1 MPKERLFLID
11 ATAFCYRA
19 FYAIRGLSTSFG
31 QPTNAIYGFL
41 NMFLKILKEKKPE
54 YLAACF
60 DVSRDTFRQ
69 KKFAD
74 YKSQRPSMPDELSS
88 QIPIIKQI
96 ISAYRIPIFEKE
108 GYEADDIIA
117 SLAEKA
123 KKNGMA
129 SVVVSN
135 DKDLLQLVDK
145 DITVLSPHK
154 EGDIIYDSDKVL
166 ERYGINPKQ
175 IADIVALTG
184 DAVDNIPGVKGIT
197 EKRAVELIQK
207 FGSLESLLEHVDE
220 ISPDKVK
227 KIIEDNQEQIKL
239 NRELAVL
246 DKDMELDFGP
256 DKFKIGEPDYKELFK
271 LFKQLEFKA
280 LLKNLPVVEEKKPD
294 LEVSILKD
302 KELKDL
308 LSGQD
313 KLFLYCNNC
322 DDLVFCVRDKFFRT
336 DSIGTNLKAILADP
350 KIKKISH
357 NLKKIKISLN
367 KGKIVLEGLLFD
379 TMVAAYLINPSKA
392 DYSLP
397 ELAWDYLEKSIR
409 TDSMDNTEGLSIIL
423 ELVPKLEKELHDKK
437 LFKLFSEI
445 EMPLVEVLAEMEI
458 TGIKLDPELLKKLSK
473 DLEKRLARLIADIYK
488 ISETEFN
495 INSPKQLREVLFEKL
510 KLPVVKK
517 TKTGPSTDEEVLNKL
532 ADKHELPAK
541 LLEYRQLTK
550 LKSTYIDALP
560 GLVDSE
566 TGRIHTSFN
575 QTGTETG
582 RLSSSNPNLQNIPIK
597 TDLGKRI
604 REAIIAFSERSY
616 LVSCDYSQIELRIL
630 AHISQ
635 DKTLTSAFKEDSD
648 IHKKTASLIYGLD
661 EKDVTDSMRETAKRV
676 NFGIVYG
683 LSAYGLSR
691 DLKIG
696 QEESQGFIDA
706 YFARYPKVKD
716 YIDKQIASAEE
727 EGFVTTILGRR
738 RYLPEIKN
746 KNQSIRSLAQRQAVN
761 TPIQGSA
768 SDIIKLAMVEIHREI
783 KEKGFKS
790 KMILQIHDELLFD
803 VPEDELKEFI
813 VLIKD
818 KMEHVLELDVPIK
831 VDIKIGRNW
840 SEMEDRKEGRR
851 SENSY
856 SGK

>member
-1 MPKERLFLID
+1 MPKERVFLID

-54 YLAACF
+54 YLAVCF

-69 KKFAD
+69 KKFAE
-74 YKSQRPSMPDELSS
+74 YKIQRPSMPDELSS
-88 QIPIIKQI
+88 QMPIIKQI
-96 ISAYRIPIFEKE
+96 ISAYRISIFEKE

-123 KKNGMA
+123 RKNGMD

-175 IADIVALTG
+175 IADIVALAG

-207 FGSLESLLEHVDE
+207 FGSLENLLKHIDE
-220 ISPDKVK
+220 ITPDKIK
-227 KIIEDNQEQIKL
+227 QTIEANLGQIKL
-239 NRELAVL
+239 NLELAVL
-246 DKDMELDFGP
+246 NRDMELDFSP
-256 DKFKIGEPDYKELFK
+256 DKLKIGEPDYKELFR

-280 LLKNLPVVEEKKPD
+280 LLKSLPVVEEKKQD
-294 LEVSILKD
+294 LEVIILKD
-302 KELKDL
+302 RELKDL

-313 KLFLYCNNC
+313 KLFLYGNNC
-322 DDLVFCVRDKFFRT
+322 DDLMFCVKDRFFRT
-336 DSIGTNLKAILADP
+336 DSIGINLKAILADP
-350 KIKKISH
+350 KIKKVSH
-357 NLKKIKISLN
+357 DLKRIKISLN
-367 KGKIVLEGLLFD
+367 KEKIVLDGLFFD
-379 TMVAAYLINPSKA
+379 TKVCAYLINPSKV
-392 DYSLP
+392 DYDLA
-397 ELAWDYLEKSIR
+397 ELSWEYLKKPIR
-409 TDSMDNTEGLSIIL
+409 TDSLESAEALSIIL
-423 ELVPKLEKELHDKK
+423 QLVPKLEKELHDKK

-458 TGIKLDPELLKKLSK
+458 TGIKLDVELLKKLSQ
-473 DLEKRLARLIADIYK
+473 DLEKRLAGLISDIYK

-495 INSPKQLREVLFEKL
+495 INSPKQLSQVLFEKL

-550 LKSTYIDALP
+550 LKSTYIDTLP
-560 GLVDSE
+560 NLLDSQ

-604 REAIIAFSERSY
+604 REAIIAFSQHSY
-616 LVSCDYSQIELRIL
+616 LLSGDYSQIELRIL
-630 AHISQ
+630 AHLSQ
-635 DKTLTSAFKEDSD
+635 DKTLISAFKQNED
-648 IHKKTASLIYGLD
+648 IHRKTASLIYGMD
-661 EKDVTDSMRETAKRV
+661 EKQISENMRDVAKRV

-691 DLKIG
+691 DLQIG
-696 QEESQGFIDA
+696 QEAAQSFIDA
-706 YFARYPKVKD
+706 YFARYPKVKE
-716 YIDKQIASAEE
+716 YIDEQIARAEK

-746 KNQSIRSLAQRQAVN
+746 KNQSIRQFAQRQAVN

-768 SDIIKLAMVEIHREI
+768 SDIIKLAMIEIHREI
-783 KEKGFKS
+783 KEKGTKAR
-790 KMILQIHDELLFD
+790 MILQIHDELVFD
-803 VPEDELKEFI
+803 VPEVELKEFI
-813 VLIKD
+813 RLIKE
-818 KMEHVLELDVPIK
+818 KMEHVLELHVPIK
-831 VDIKIGRNW
+831 VDIKIGKNW
-840 SEMEDRKEGRR
+840 SQMEEVK
-851 SENSY
+851 
-856 SGK
+856 